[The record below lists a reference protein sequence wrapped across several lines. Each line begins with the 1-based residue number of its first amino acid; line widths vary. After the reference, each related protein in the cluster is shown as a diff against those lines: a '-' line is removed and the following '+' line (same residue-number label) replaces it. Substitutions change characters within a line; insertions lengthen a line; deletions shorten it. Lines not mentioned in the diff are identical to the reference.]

1 MVVVEE
7 EYEFPVPRFG
17 GVSKFWRE
25 ASASENRFPIGLS

>member
-7 EYEFPVPRFG
+7 EYEFPVPRFR

-25 ASASENRFPIGLS
+25 ASASENRFPISIS